1 MKVLVTGGA
10 GFIGS
15 HITDRLIASGH
26 EAVVVDNLSTGKREY
41 INPRSKFHEVDI
53 TNREE
58 LLRVFQDEK
67 PDIVTHHAAQVNVR
81 VSMVD
86 PHLDARINVMGSLNV
101 LKAALESG
109 VSKFIFAS
117 TGGAIYGDPEK
128 IPVDE
133 NAPTCPLSPYGIA
146 KLTVEKYISV
156 ICGLN
161 GLPYTILRYSNV
173 YGPRQIVKGE
183 SGVIA
188 IFTQRMLDGKEP
200 VIFGDGRHT
209 RDYVYVSDVVDANML
224 AMKGGDGLTFNIGT
238 GIETDVNKVYSRLE
252 EKLRSGIKPM
262 HGAEIPGEVRHIALD
277 CVKIKNELG
286 WVPHFDFDTGV
297 AATVEYYREI
307 I

>member
-26 EAVVVDNLSTGKREY
+26 EVVVVDNLSTGKREY
-41 INPRSKFHEVDI
+41 INPHSKFHEVDI
-53 TNREE
+53 TDQEK
-58 LLRVFQDEK
+58 LLKVFHDEK
-67 PDIVTHHAAQVNVR
+67 PDVVTHHAAQVNVR
-81 VSMVD
+81 VSMAD
-86 PHLDARINVMGSLNV
+86 PHLDARINIMGSLNV
-101 LKAALESG
+101 LRCAIEYNVK
-109 VSKFIFAS
+109 KIIFAS
-117 TGGAIYGDPEK
+117 TGGAIYGEPER

-133 NAPTCPLSPYGIA
+133 NAPTHPLSPYGIA

-188 IFTQRMLDGKEP
+188 IFTQRMLEGKEP
-200 VIFGDGRHT
+200 VIFGDGKHT

-224 AMKGGDGLTFNIGT
+224 AIKGGDGSTFNIGT
-238 GIETDVNKVYSRLE
+238 GIETDVNEVYLHLE
-252 EKLRSGIKPM
+252 EKLQSGIKPR
-262 HGAEIPGEVRHIALD
+262 HGPEIQGEVRHIALD
-277 CVKIKNELG
+277 CSKIRNELD
-286 WVPHFDFDTGV
+286 WTPHYDFDSGV
-297 AATVEYYREI
+297 KDTVEYYREI